1 MKRYKL
7 KIYDGKTALKS
18 DLHFIWSLFRKNG
31 KAILLAA
38 LFIGALVGLDYLGRF
53 VFHALYESSTTLLMK
68 LYTILNRLNHLLGVK
83 YLDFFKD
90 VVVMVAGILGVIL
103 GLFFTTFINIISTK
117 YAHLN
122 PIITREVLEGK
133 VINKYFRLL
142 TVLVVSAISF
152 QFLLYCGYSPTIISS
167 SIFTLAIIVAIIS
180 FVSYGKYSMMYFDAA
195 RVVSDIIKINVDAIN
210 RVTKNRKYIS
220 YDKAAGRIL
229 RKVIANNAKISTII
243 AGSDHPQLTNT
254 SFDDVST
261 ELREFTIGYNSIK
274 TILPSNKDW
283 FPTKYVHRKWEDAS
297 MTDTQMWN
305 KQGFSLPPKLEIDYN
320 AIEKQLIDIQFR
332 IFNHYGDGI
341 ANNLQL
347 LNEQFKYIQMTAF
360 QCELEIFKSYF
371 DNLESLILARLNNKD
386 CKLNLT
392 DKVSLASIYA
402 SHLVNYLVGL
412 NHNFDRLITKN
423 GVKKLASKIHSGK
436 EITSTISTPYKI
448 RKWIDDYQEKLNKEA
463 YYEGKISTPLFHTE
477 YELANQLQ
485 LVFKTH
491 IVEVLEEMY
500 GRVTVFGKKLTDGKH
515 HLEAVEFLYE
525 SLDIASKSHY
535 FTETIDNRIVEL
547 NELNLP
553 KEVPFDFNGRETVL
567 SKCDEFEKGTL
578 AKIWDIWIH
587 SSITTEIDD
596 LPDMFGSIY
605 NLLCKDIVKKALEDR
620 VEFARYFKN
629 FVVLNAL
636 YSSEIRKNIDLS
648 NVEEVPY
655 RSMSVYPI
663 VVDLFEVCSI
673 AIIMFKL
680 HDDKELEKTFF
691 DCLDNIFDSEKRK
704 DFWTAMIVFYEW
716 YKNPSINLFAPPNL
730 GKQQRE
736 QLVSDYLKSSDIVRL
751 EDHSDDFHSYQKY
764 VTDSED
770 IYLKCV
776 LRKLRTEHAFF
787 EHLDLA
793 DLFIEFYLRKQP
805 YLQDL
810 PIKET
815 EHGKYINT

>member
-1 MKRYKL
+1 M
-7 KIYDGKTALKS
+7 S
-18 DLHFIWSLFRKNG
+18 
-31 KAILLAA
+31 
-38 LFIGALVGLDYLGRF
+38 
-53 VFHALYESSTTLLMK
+53 
-68 LYTILNRLNHLLGVK
+68 
-83 YLDFFKD
+83 
-90 VVVMVAGILGVIL
+90 
-103 GLFFTTFINIISTK
+103 
-117 YAHLN
+117 
-122 PIITREVLEGK
+122 
-133 VINKYFRLL
+133 
-142 TVLVVSAISF
+142 
-152 QFLLYCGYSPTIISS
+152 
-167 SIFTLAIIVAIIS
+167 
-180 FVSYGKYSMMYFDAA
+180 YFDAA
-195 RVVSDIIKINVDAIN
+195 RVVSDIVKTNVDAIN
-210 RVTKNRKYIS
+210 RVTKNRKHID
-220 YDKAAGRIL
+220 YDKTANLIL
-229 RKVIANNAKISTII
+229 KRVISNNAKISTII
-243 AGSDHPQLTNT
+243 KGSNHPQLTNT

-297 MTDTQMWN
+297 MTDMQIWN
-305 KQGFSLPPKLEIDYN
+305 KQGFSLPPKLETDYN
-320 AIEKQLIDIQFR
+320 AIEKQLIEIQFR

-341 ANNLQL
+341 ADKLQL
-347 LNEQFKYIQMTAF
+347 LNEQFKYIQVAAF

-371 DNLESLILARLNNKD
+371 DNLEKLVIARLNDDNS
-386 CKLNLT
+386 KLKLT

-402 SHLVNYLVGL
+402 SHLVQYLVGL
-412 NHNFDRLITKN
+412 NHNFDRLITKE
-423 GVKKLASKIHSGK
+423 GIRRLASKIHSGK
-436 EITSTISTPYKI
+436 EITSGISAPYKI

-463 YYEGKISTPLFHTE
+463 YYESKISTPLFHTE

-500 GRVTVFGKKLTDGKH
+500 GRVTAFGKKLTDGKH

-535 FTETIDNRIVEL
+535 FTKTIDNRIVEL

-553 KEVPFDFNGRETVL
+553 KEVSFDFNGRETIM
-567 SKCDEFEKGTL
+567 SKCDEFEKGTI

-620 VEFARYFKN
+620 VEFAKYFKN
-629 FVVLNAL
+629 FIVLNAL

-648 NVEEVPY
+648 NAEEVPY

-663 VVDLFEVCSI
+663 VADLLEVCSI

-680 HDDKELEKTFF
+680 HNDKELEKTFF

-716 YKNPSINLFAPPNL
+716 YKSPSINLFTLPNL
-730 GKQQRE
+730 GEQERE
-736 QLVSDYLKSSDIVRL
+736 RLISDYLKLSDIVRL
-751 EDHSDDFHSYQKY
+751 EDRSDHFHSYQKY

-770 IYLKCV
+770 IYLRCV
-776 LRKLRTEHAFF
+776 LRKLQTEYVFS
-787 EHLDLA
+787 EHLELA

-810 PIKET
+810 TIKET
-815 EHGKYINT
+815 GHGKYINNQEDED